1 MEPDRTT
8 EARLLDVQAELQALE
23 PIFHSPKWGSDRA
36 TLEAMTDSDFWEV
49 GASGSRYSR
58 EHVFEVLR
66 SRTTTEDE
74 ASWEAREFFCQELAP
89 ANYLLTYT
97 LHQGH
102 RVTRRAT
109 VWRRV
114 LGRWQVVYHQ
124 GTLVVGPDVG
134 GA

>member
-23 PIFHSPKWGSDRA
+23 P
-36 TLEAMTDSDFWEV
+36 
-49 GASGSRYSR
+49 
-58 EHVFEVLR
+58 
-66 SRTTTEDE
+66 TTEDE

-109 VWRRV
+109 LWRRV
-114 LGRWQVVYHQ
+114 SERWQVVYHQ
-124 GTLVVGPDVG
+124 GTPVAGANIG

>member
-1 MEPDRTT
+1 MEPDRKT
-8 EARLLDVQAELQALE
+8 EARFLDVQAELQALE
-23 PIFHSPKWGSDRA
+23 PIFHGPKWGSDRA
-36 TLEAMTDSDFWEV
+36 TLEAMTDPGFWEV

-66 SRTTTEDE
+66 TRTPTEDE
-74 ASWEAREFFCQELAP
+74 ASWETTEFFCQELAP

-97 LHQGH
+97 LHQGD

-109 VWRRV
+109 LWRRV
-114 LGRWQVVYHQ
+114 SGRWLVVYHQ
-124 GTLVVGPDVG
+124 GTLVARPEVG